1 MELWI
6 RSQDKEKMLKVDE
19 LSLIGMGGHKVAIG
33 TFTKKLK
40 NDDYCNYLGTYKDK
54 KRALEILDEIHN
66 ILQPRVYI
74 EQPDIELKPDE
85 LIMNLSQYVIMH
97 VNDKVEFELKNIG
110 QIVYQMPKE

>member
-6 RSQDKEKMLKVDE
+6 RSQNKRYLIKTEYLYAVYSEDSKKAYIGDKLAGY
-19 LSLIGMGGHKVAIG
+19 IGE
-33 TFTKKLK
+33 
-40 NDDYCNYLGTYKDK
+40 YKTL

-85 LIMNLSQYVIMH
+85 LIMNLSQNVMMH
-97 VNDKVEFELKNIG
+97 VNDKVELELKNVG

>member
-6 RSQDKEKMLKVDE
+6 RSQDRE
-19 LSLIGMGGHKVAIG
+19 LLVLCKGFELQHTRYDNGCQIFAVWE
-33 TFTKKLK
+33 
-40 NDDYCNYLGTYKDK
+40 NNYQLVGKYKDK
-54 KRALEILDEIHN
+54 TRALEILDEIHN

-85 LIMNLSQYVIMH
+85 LIMDLSQNVMMH
-97 VNDKVEFELKNIG
+97 VNNKVEFELKNAG